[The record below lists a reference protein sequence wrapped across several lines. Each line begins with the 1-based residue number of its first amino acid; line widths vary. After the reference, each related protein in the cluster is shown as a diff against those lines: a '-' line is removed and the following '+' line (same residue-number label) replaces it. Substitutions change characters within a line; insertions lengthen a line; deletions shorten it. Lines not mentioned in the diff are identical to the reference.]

1 MAIVSSPNGVS
12 VSQAMRLRAP
22 VTLLEKALVSS
33 FSIRDWLQNLLS
45 DVASS
50 CLFRCCCA
58 SHRTRVARA
67 SGSGNYCQRVAMQI
81 MTRGLS
87 RTETGADDG
96 K

>member
-1 MAIVSSPNGVS
+1 M
-12 VSQAMRLRAP
+12 SQAMRLRTPLA
-22 VTLLEKALVSS
+22 LLEKALVSS
-33 FSIRDWLQNLLS
+33 FSIRDWLQKLLS

-58 SHRTRVARA
+58 SHRIRVARA
-67 SGSGNYCQRVAMQI
+67 SGSGNYCQRVGMQI
-81 MTRGLS
+81 MTRGLG